1 MFTRSSILNHTGFKR
16 TMNTKIQTRSDRL
29 KNEHFSLDQLD
40 LLATRINRSVEMLQ
54 MMIDGVAEIDDADAR
69 RIEGVLEKPRGYLD
83 GMAILSVDEEKTVNT
98 GDILNSFSDL
108 DLNEYH
114 IQVVKNF
121 IALPERHQ
129 KIVADVIIA
138 LTETS

>member
-1 MFTRSSILNHTGFKR
+1 MSGFDTKR
-16 TMNTKIQTRSDRL
+16 TLRRLQLKLSHYNKKEQRLIKPKHPVASFCLREKI
-29 KNEHFSLDQLD
+29 F
-40 LLATRINRSVEMLQ
+40 
-54 MMIDGVAEIDDADAR
+54 
-69 RIEGVLEKPRGYLD
+69 EG
-83 GMAILSVDEEKTVNT
+83 
-98 GDILNSFSDL
+98 LNSFSDL